1 MRIMAKLT
9 IKNLFKNKKNFVLC
23 FISVLL
29 SCILLFSVGLAVS
42 TIRQNQIN
50 STIDLY
56 GDYHAIIYN
65 TTLDKES
72 LLDNSHVLKYYY
84 IFQVD
89 GKLYSISDN
98 FGLDLNLK
106 GKLPTNNKEIIIS
119 STTAIQNDLKIGDS
133 FDIDGKRYQVVGVYE
148 KEYLQNI
155 NLKDLIF
162 TKEELDNK

>member
-42 TIRQNQIN
+42 TIRQNQID

-98 FGLDLNLK
+98 FDLDLKLK

-119 STTAIQNDLKIGDS
+119 LTTAIQNDLK
-133 FDIDGKRYQVVGVYE
+133 VYHTTPE
-148 KEYLQNI
+148 PTRTRGRISI
-155 NLKDLIF
+155 NFL
-162 TKEELDNK
+162 